1 MRIWLTSERWS
12 RIFLIPLKKVCGSI
26 CLDTSKSKKSRFY
39 LNKKTTKESCERHKS
54 HHIRS
59 KRQQQRDLFRTR
71 KAIKEAAREA
81 ITDLTNLKLS
91 TLVIMTMLKRNQA
104 VILTL
109 ITFRNQ
115 KMNVRNNQV
124 NLLFQT
130 ELSISMLKLQPRL
143 VKQKRAGAEVG
154 LSLRNSYKK
163 ER

>member
-1 MRIWLTSERWS
+1 MT
-12 RIFLIPLKKVCGSI
+12 PLKKVCGSI
-26 CLDTSKSKKSRFY
+26 CLNTSKSKEIRFY
-39 LNKKTTKESCERHKS
+39 LTKKTTKESYVRHKS

-59 KRQQQRDLFRTR
+59 RRQLQRDLFRTR
-71 KAIKEAAREA
+71 KAIKEAARRA

-109 ITFRNQ
+109 ITFRNT

-130 ELSISMLKLQPRL
+130 ELSI
-143 VKQKRAGAEVG
+143 
-154 LSLRNSYKK
+154 
-163 ER
+163 